1 MLQSNEV
8 QRDKQ
13 LPQSHIIISKEV
25 RSQSKH
31 NGLQIWIWCLS
42 FCFVLGVGGGG
53 WARLCCSLDW
63 PHTQCIQSRQAL
75 DSWSSYLYGPHD
87 GTTDT
92 TTTLSLQAFLGTS
105 HSLLC
110 GCHSVF
116 MGTNCFQEPPMET
129 RICGC
134 FSIFCIS
141 LPHYYH
147 IIEAYKCTTYAGL
160 FGRQWGE
167 KRIHTFSIK
176 MLLFLKVAP
185 IYRYGG

>member
-1 MLQSNEV
+1 MAFKYEYGIFHFALF
-8 QRDKQ
+8 
-13 LPQSHIIISKEV
+13 
-25 RSQSKH
+25 
-31 NGLQIWIWCLS
+31 W
-42 FCFVLGVGGGG
+42 GVG
-53 WARLCCSLDW
+53 WDRLCCSLAW

-75 DSWSSYLYGPHD
+75 DSWSSYLYGTHD

-176 MLLFLKVAP
+176 MLLFFKVVP